1 MYLPEEV
8 ILRVNKIEGDTVFMG
23 PKYRCLRFLWSGKKG
38 YPFIIDHVENEQGL
52 FKKGETMKFN
62 GEIMHFHPSRP
73 DRLLGFNQS
82 GELWAVVGNIE
93 FSNTRPIGGWV
104 RLYGDDSATI
114 TTIESN
120 EIGTIKVRKGF
131 SVQKSIIET
140 VVEERIFVAY
150 YNDPKERAN
159 VRYEFKLSNPCEDPM
174 MRKYIETHTDELIY
188 MLPGGGI
195 TFMYNP
201 DDNRTVGYITRIE

>member
-1 MYLPEEV
+1 
-8 ILRVNKIEGDTVFMG
+8 
-23 PKYRCLRFLWSGKKG
+23 
-38 YPFIIDHVENEQGL
+38 
-52 FKKGETMKFN
+52 
-62 GEIMHFHPSRP
+62 MHFHPSRT
-73 DRLLGFNQS
+73 DRLLGLSRS
-82 GELWAVVGNIE
+82 GELWAVVGKIE
-93 FSNTRPIGGWV
+93 FAKTRPLDGWV

-114 TTIESN
+114 TTIEKN

-174 MRKYIETHTDELIY
+174 MRKYIETHIDELIY

>member
-1 MYLPEEV
+1 MKL
-8 ILRVNKIEGDTVFMG
+8 N
-23 PKYRCLRFLWSGKKG
+23 GK
-38 YPFIIDHVENEQGL
+38 
-52 FKKGETMKFN
+52 
-62 GEIMHFHPSRP
+62 IMHFHPSRP

-82 GELWAVVGNIE
+82 GELWAVVGKIE
-93 FSNTRPIGGWV
+93 FAKTRPLDGWV

-114 TTIESN
+114 TTIEKN

-174 MRKYIETHTDELIY
+174 MRKYIETHIDELIY

>member
-1 MYLPEEV
+1 M
-8 ILRVNKIEGDTVFMG
+8 
-23 PKYRCLRFLWSGKKG
+23 
-38 YPFIIDHVENEQGL
+38 
-52 FKKGETMKFN
+52 
-62 GEIMHFHPSRP
+62 
-73 DRLLGFNQS
+73 
-82 GELWAVVGNIE
+82 VGNIE
-93 FSNTRPIGGWV
+93 FINTRPIGGWV
-104 RLYGDDSATI
+104 RLYGDDGATI
-114 TTIESN
+114 TTIENN

-174 MRKYIETHTDELIY
+174 MRKYIETHIDELIY

-201 DDNRTVGYITRIE
+201 DDNRTVGYIIRIE

>member
-1 MYLPEEV
+1 
-8 ILRVNKIEGDTVFMG
+8 
-23 PKYRCLRFLWSGKKG
+23 
-38 YPFIIDHVENEQGL
+38 
-52 FKKGETMKFN
+52 
-62 GEIMHFHPSRP
+62 MHFHPSRP
-73 DRLLGFNQS
+73 DRLLGFSRS

-104 RLYGDDSATI
+104 RIYGDDSATI
-114 TTIESN
+114 TTIENN
-120 EIGTIKVRKGF
+120 EIGTIEVRKGF
-131 SVQKSIIET
+131 PVQKSIIET
-140 VVEERIFVAY
+140 VVEKRRFVAY

-174 MRKYIETHTDELIY
+174 MRKYIETHIDELIY
-188 MLPGGGI
+188 MLPEGGI

>member
-1 MYLPEEV
+1 M
-8 ILRVNKIEGDTVFMG
+8 R
-23 PKYRCLRFLWSGKKG
+23 
-38 YPFIIDHVENEQGL
+38 
-52 FKKGETMKFN
+52 FN

-82 GELWAVVGNIE
+82 GELWAVVGKIE
-93 FSNTRPIGGWV
+93 FAKTRPLDGWV
-104 RLYGDDSATI
+104 RLSGDNPATI
-114 TTIESN
+114 TDVGGNELGVIWPETTIP
-120 EIGTIKVRKGF
+120 ILPR
-131 SVQKSIIET
+131 KSIVEA
-140 VVEERIFVAY
+140 VVEDRKFVAF

-174 MRKYIETHTDELIY
+174 MRKYIETHIDELIY

>member
-1 MYLPEEV
+1 
-8 ILRVNKIEGDTVFMG
+8 
-23 PKYRCLRFLWSGKKG
+23 
-38 YPFIIDHVENEQGL
+38 
-52 FKKGETMKFN
+52 MKFN

-73 DRLLGFNQS
+73 DRLLGFSRS
-82 GELWAVVGNIE
+82 GERWAVVGNIE

-114 TTIESN
+114 TTIENN
-120 EIGTIKVRKGF
+120 EIGTIKVRKRF

-140 VVEERIFVAY
+140 VVEERIFVAF
-150 YNDPKERAN
+150 YNDPKERTS

-174 MRKYIETHTDELIY
+174 MRKYIETHIDELIY

>member
-1 MYLPEEV
+1 
-8 ILRVNKIEGDTVFMG
+8 
-23 PKYRCLRFLWSGKKG
+23 
-38 YPFIIDHVENEQGL
+38 
-52 FKKGETMKFN
+52 MKFN

-82 GELWAVVGNIE
+82 GELWAVVGKIE
-93 FSNTRPIGGWV
+93 FAKTRPLDGWV

-114 TTIESN
+114 TTIAKN

-174 MRKYIETHTDELIY
+174 MRKYIETHIDELIY
-188 MLPGGGI
+188 MLPGGDI

>member
-1 MYLPEEV
+1 
-8 ILRVNKIEGDTVFMG
+8 
-23 PKYRCLRFLWSGKKG
+23 
-38 YPFIIDHVENEQGL
+38 
-52 FKKGETMKFN
+52 MKFN

-73 DRLLGFNQS
+73 DRLLGFSRS

-104 RLYGDDSATI
+104 RIYGDDSATI
-114 TTIESN
+114 TTIEKN
-120 EIGTIKVRKGF
+120 EVGTIEVRKGF
-131 SVQKSIIET
+131 PVQKSIIET
-140 VVEERIFVAY
+140 VVEKRRFVAY

-174 MRKYIETHTDELIY
+174 MRKYIETHIDELIY
-188 MLPGGGI
+188 MLPRGGI

>member
-1 MYLPEEV
+1 
-8 ILRVNKIEGDTVFMG
+8 
-23 PKYRCLRFLWSGKKG
+23 
-38 YPFIIDHVENEQGL
+38 
-52 FKKGETMKFN
+52 MKFN

-73 DRLLGFNQS
+73 DRLLGFSRS

-93 FSNTRPIGGWV
+93 FGNTLPIGGWV

-120 EIGTIKVRKGF
+120 KIGTIMVRKGF

-174 MRKYIETHTDELIY
+174 MRKYIETHIYELIY

>member
-1 MYLPEEV
+1 
-8 ILRVNKIEGDTVFMG
+8 
-23 PKYRCLRFLWSGKKG
+23 
-38 YPFIIDHVENEQGL
+38 
-52 FKKGETMKFN
+52 MKFN

-82 GELWAVVGNIE
+82 GELWAVVGKIE
-93 FSNTRPIGGWV
+93 FAKTRPLDGWV

-114 TTIESN
+114 TTIENN

-131 SVQKSIIET
+131 LVQKSIIET

-159 VRYEFKLSNPCEDPM
+159 VRHEFKLSNPCEDPM
-174 MRKYIETHTDELIY
+174 MRKYIETHIDELIY

>member
-1 MYLPEEV
+1 
-8 ILRVNKIEGDTVFMG
+8 
-23 PKYRCLRFLWSGKKG
+23 
-38 YPFIIDHVENEQGL
+38 
-52 FKKGETMKFN
+52 
-62 GEIMHFHPSRP
+62 MHFHPSRP

-114 TTIESN
+114 TTIENN

-174 MRKYIETHTDELIY
+174 MRKYIETHIDELIY

>member
-1 MYLPEEV
+1 
-8 ILRVNKIEGDTVFMG
+8 
-23 PKYRCLRFLWSGKKG
+23 
-38 YPFIIDHVENEQGL
+38 
-52 FKKGETMKFN
+52 MKFN
-62 GEIMHFHPSRP
+62 RKIMHFHPSRP

-82 GELWAVVGNIE
+82 GELWAVVGKIE
-93 FSNTRPIGGWV
+93 FAKTRPLDGWV
-104 RLYGDDSATI
+104 RLSGDNPATI
-114 TTIESN
+114 TTIENN

-131 SVQKSIIET
+131 LVQKSIIET

-150 YNDPKERAN
+150 YNDPKER
-159 VRYEFKLSNPCEDPM
+159 VSVKYDFKLSEPCHDPM
-174 MRKYIETHTDELIY
+174 MRKYIETHIDELIY

>member
-1 MYLPEEV
+1 
-8 ILRVNKIEGDTVFMG
+8 
-23 PKYRCLRFLWSGKKG
+23 
-38 YPFIIDHVENEQGL
+38 
-52 FKKGETMKFN
+52 MKFN
-62 GEIMHFHPSRP
+62 GEIMHFHPSRT
-73 DRLLGFNQS
+73 DRLLGLSRS
-82 GELWAVVGNIE
+82 GELWAVVGKIE

-104 RLYGDDSATI
+104 RLCGNDSATI
-114 TTIESN
+114 TTIGNN
-120 EIGTIKVRKGF
+120 EIGTIKVRKEF

-174 MRKYIETHTDELIY
+174 MRKYIETHIDELIY

>member
-1 MYLPEEV
+1 M
-8 ILRVNKIEGDTVFMG
+8 
-23 PKYRCLRFLWSGKKG
+23 
-38 YPFIIDHVENEQGL
+38 
-52 FKKGETMKFN
+52 
-62 GEIMHFHPSRP
+62 
-73 DRLLGFNQS
+73 
-82 GELWAVVGNIE
+82 VGNIE
-93 FSNTRPIGGWV
+93 FAKTRPLDGWV

-114 TTIESN
+114 TTIAKN

-174 MRKYIETHTDELIY
+174 MRKYIETHIDELIY

>member
-1 MYLPEEV
+1 
-8 ILRVNKIEGDTVFMG
+8 
-23 PKYRCLRFLWSGKKG
+23 
-38 YPFIIDHVENEQGL
+38 
-52 FKKGETMKFN
+52 MKFN

-73 DRLLGFNQS
+73 DRLLGFSRS

-140 VVEERIFVAY
+140 VVEERIFVAF
-150 YNDPKERAN
+150 YNEPKER
-159 VRYEFKLSNPCEDPM
+159 VSVKYDFKLSEPCHDPM
-174 MRKYIETHTDELIY
+174 MRKYIETHIDELIY

>member
-1 MYLPEEV
+1 
-8 ILRVNKIEGDTVFMG
+8 
-23 PKYRCLRFLWSGKKG
+23 
-38 YPFIIDHVENEQGL
+38 
-52 FKKGETMKFN
+52 MKFN
-62 GEIMHFHPSRP
+62 RKIMHFHPSRP

-93 FSNTRPIGGWV
+93 FSNTRPLEGYV
-104 RLYGDDSATI
+104 RVYGDDECKI
-114 TTIESN
+114 TTIGEN
-120 EIGTIKVRKGF
+120 EVGTIKVRKEF

-159 VRYEFKLSNPCEDPM
+159 VRYEFKLSEPCHDPM
-174 MRKYIETHTDELIY
+174 MRKYIETHIDELIY

>member
-1 MYLPEEV
+1 
-8 ILRVNKIEGDTVFMG
+8 
-23 PKYRCLRFLWSGKKG
+23 
-38 YPFIIDHVENEQGL
+38 
-52 FKKGETMKFN
+52 
-62 GEIMHFHPSRP
+62 MHFHPSRP
-73 DRLLGFNQS
+73 DRLLGLNRS
-82 GELWAVVGNIE
+82 GELWAVVGKIE
-93 FSNTRPIGGWV
+93 FTKTRPLDGWV

-114 TTIESN
+114 TTIAKN

-174 MRKYIETHTDELIY
+174 MRKYIETHIDELIY

>member
-1 MYLPEEV
+1 
-8 ILRVNKIEGDTVFMG
+8 
-23 PKYRCLRFLWSGKKG
+23 
-38 YPFIIDHVENEQGL
+38 
-52 FKKGETMKFN
+52 
-62 GEIMHFHPSRP
+62 MHFHPSRT
-73 DRLLGFNQS
+73 DRLLGLSRS

-114 TTIESN
+114 TTIENN
-120 EIGTIKVRKGF
+120 EIGTIKVRKVF

-174 MRKYIETHTDELIY
+174 MRKYIETHIDELIY

>member
-1 MYLPEEV
+1 
-8 ILRVNKIEGDTVFMG
+8 
-23 PKYRCLRFLWSGKKG
+23 
-38 YPFIIDHVENEQGL
+38 
-52 FKKGETMKFN
+52 
-62 GEIMHFHPSRP
+62 MHFHPSRP
-73 DRLLGFNQS
+73 DRLLGFSRS
-82 GELWAVVGNIE
+82 GELLAVVGKIE
-93 FSNTRPIGGWV
+93 FTKTRPIGGWV

-114 TTIESN
+114 TTIENN

-140 VVEERIFVAY
+140 VVEERIFVAF
-150 YNDPKERAN
+150 YNDPKKRAN

-174 MRKYIETHTDELIY
+174 MRKYIETHIDELIY

>member
-1 MYLPEEV
+1 
-8 ILRVNKIEGDTVFMG
+8 
-23 PKYRCLRFLWSGKKG
+23 
-38 YPFIIDHVENEQGL
+38 
-52 FKKGETMKFN
+52 MKFN
-62 GEIMHFHPSRP
+62 RKIMHFHPSRP

-174 MRKYIETHTDELIY
+174 MRKYIETHIDELIY

>member
-1 MYLPEEV
+1 
-8 ILRVNKIEGDTVFMG
+8 
-23 PKYRCLRFLWSGKKG
+23 
-38 YPFIIDHVENEQGL
+38 
-52 FKKGETMKFN
+52 MKFN
-62 GEIMHFHPSRP
+62 RVIMHFHPSRP

-93 FSNTRPIGGWV
+93 FAKTRPLDGWV

-114 TTIESN
+114 TTIENN

-150 YNDPKERAN
+150 YTVMIAAQQFFNGIDLQNIDIPFGVVTLEN
-159 VRYEFKLSNPCEDPM
+159 LDGYS
-174 MRKYIETHTDELIY
+174 DEYKQIC
-188 MLPGGGI
+188 I
-195 TFMYNP
+195 
-201 DDNRTVGYITRIE
+201 DNGVEYWNK

>member
-1 MYLPEEV
+1 
-8 ILRVNKIEGDTVFMG
+8 
-23 PKYRCLRFLWSGKKG
+23 
-38 YPFIIDHVENEQGL
+38 
-52 FKKGETMKFN
+52 MKFN
-62 GEIMHFHPSRP
+62 GEIMHFHPSRT
-73 DRLLGFNQS
+73 DRLLGLSRS

-114 TTIESN
+114 TTIEN
-120 EIGTIKVRKGF
+120 NAIGTIEVRKVF

-174 MRKYIETHTDELIY
+174 MRKYIETHIDELIY

>member
-1 MYLPEEV
+1 
-8 ILRVNKIEGDTVFMG
+8 
-23 PKYRCLRFLWSGKKG
+23 
-38 YPFIIDHVENEQGL
+38 
-52 FKKGETMKFN
+52 MKFN

-93 FSNTRPIGGWV
+93 FGNTRPIGGWV

-140 VVEERIFVAY
+140 VVEERTFVAY

-159 VRYEFKLSNPCEDPM
+159 VRYEFKLSNPCEDPT
-174 MRKYIETHTDELIY
+174 MRKYIETHIDELIY

>member
-1 MYLPEEV
+1 
-8 ILRVNKIEGDTVFMG
+8 
-23 PKYRCLRFLWSGKKG
+23 
-38 YPFIIDHVENEQGL
+38 
-52 FKKGETMKFN
+52 
-62 GEIMHFHPSRP
+62 MHFHPSRP
-73 DRLLGFNQS
+73 NRLLGFSRS

-93 FSNTRPIGGWV
+93 FINTRPIGGWV

-114 TTIESN
+114 TTIENN

-131 SVQKSIIET
+131 SVQKSIIKT

-150 YNDPKERAN
+150 YNDPKER
-159 VRYEFKLSNPCEDPM
+159 VSVKYDFKLSEPCHDPM
-174 MRKYIETHTDELIY
+174 MRKYIETHIDELIY

>member
-1 MYLPEEV
+1 
-8 ILRVNKIEGDTVFMG
+8 
-23 PKYRCLRFLWSGKKG
+23 
-38 YPFIIDHVENEQGL
+38 
-52 FKKGETMKFN
+52 MKFN

-73 DRLLGFNQS
+73 DRLLGFIRS

-114 TTIESN
+114 TTIENN
-120 EIGTIKVRKGF
+120 EIGTIKVREAF

-174 MRKYIETHTDELIY
+174 MRKYIETHIDELIY

>member
-1 MYLPEEV
+1 
-8 ILRVNKIEGDTVFMG
+8 
-23 PKYRCLRFLWSGKKG
+23 
-38 YPFIIDHVENEQGL
+38 
-52 FKKGETMKFN
+52 MKFN
-62 GEIMHFHPSRP
+62 GKIMHFHPGRP
-73 DRLLGFNQS
+73 DRLLGFNRS

-93 FSNTRPIGGWV
+93 FSNTRPIDGWV

-114 TTIESN
+114 TTIANN

-131 SVQKSIIET
+131 LVQKSIIET
-140 VVEERIFVAY
+140 IVEERIFVAY

-174 MRKYIETHTDELIY
+174 MRKYIETHIDELIY

>member
-1 MYLPEEV
+1 
-8 ILRVNKIEGDTVFMG
+8 
-23 PKYRCLRFLWSGKKG
+23 
-38 YPFIIDHVENEQGL
+38 
-52 FKKGETMKFN
+52 
-62 GEIMHFHPSRP
+62 MHFHPSRT
-73 DRLLGFNQS
+73 DRLLGLSRS

-114 TTIESN
+114 TTIENN
-120 EIGTIKVRKGF
+120 EIGTIKVRKVF

-174 MRKYIETHTDELIY
+174 TRKYIETHIDELIY